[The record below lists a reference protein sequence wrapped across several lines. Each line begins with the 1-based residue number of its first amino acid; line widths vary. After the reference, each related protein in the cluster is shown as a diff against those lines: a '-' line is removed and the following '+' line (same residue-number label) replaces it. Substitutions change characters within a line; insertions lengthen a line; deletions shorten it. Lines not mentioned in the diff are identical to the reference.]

1 MWYTVVHENRS
12 IGFVALTSGAI
23 VAAPMLRLPDYE
35 AIGVTTRLAT
45 DALLQL
51 GLFGGALP
59 PIPPFP
65 AELLRLRR
73 HLTRAARLRLL
84 LVDTRGAVADTAF
97 VNLLQGTEQENV
109 VLVAGFGPASAH
121 VGATT
126 ERVLRRD
133 PVGAYSRG
141 H

>member
-1 MWYTVVHENRS
+1 MWYTVVHENRP

-35 AIGVTTRLAT
+35 TIAVTTRLAT

-73 HLTRAARLRLL
+73 YLTRAARVRLL
-84 LVDTRGAVADTAF
+84 LVDTHGAVADTAF
-97 VNLLQGTEQENV
+97 VNVLQRTEYDDV
-109 VLVAGFGPASAH
+109 VLVAGFGPRDAH
-121 VGATT
+121 VGAIVRLPPCET
-126 ERVLRRD
+126 E
-133 PVGAYSRG
+133 ARG
-141 H
+141 RNP